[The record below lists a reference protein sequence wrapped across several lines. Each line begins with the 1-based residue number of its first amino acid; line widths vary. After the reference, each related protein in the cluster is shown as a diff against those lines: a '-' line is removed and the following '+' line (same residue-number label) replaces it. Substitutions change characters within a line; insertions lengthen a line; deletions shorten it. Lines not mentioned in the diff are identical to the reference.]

1 MRTDFYKSGWV
12 KPNLL
17 EICTLPQTTNCG
29 KMMKSYQRIA
39 PSKLLGVISSG
50 GNGRGGVCFDA
61 SGSLVLSS
69 ALQDIN
75 VFNVRMGQQVL

>member
-1 MRTDFYKSGWV
+1 
-12 KPNLL
+12 
-17 EICTLPQTTNCG
+17 
-29 KMMKSYQRIA
+29 MKSYQRIV

-69 ALQDIN
+69 SLQDIN
-75 VFNVRMGQQVL
+75 VFNVRMGQQVCSYFLGGIIFSIH